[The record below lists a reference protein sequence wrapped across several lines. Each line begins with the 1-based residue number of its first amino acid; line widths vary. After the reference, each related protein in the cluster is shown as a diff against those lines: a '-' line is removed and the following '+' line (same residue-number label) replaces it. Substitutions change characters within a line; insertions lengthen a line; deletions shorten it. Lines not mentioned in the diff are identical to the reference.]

1 MTLLMLGLYLPLWLC
16 YGRAQSSYLDSYVSF
31 PGKIIVSVRLCASVC
46 VGARVCVS
54 VCVHFS
60 VCALQCANDHT
71 DVLN

>member
-46 VGARVCVS
+46 VRVC

-60 VCALQCANDHT
+60 VRALQCANDHT